1 VPAGDVMIFPDFA
14 LQHRRDG
21 TRWLLEIVGFW
32 TPQCV
37 ERKLALL
44 RVARLGN
51 IILCVDEARSCADA
65 KVSASTRVIPPTNR
79 RSGRAAAHRGR
90 TEWLTCSRPSGYMR
104 SYMRPTAKVTVRE
117 LKNQTTAILRRVEGG
132 EAVAVT
138 RRGQVIATI
147 GPASG
152 PPPMASDS
160 IYRQLQRQ
168 IETRRPGPVSDVARR
183 A

>member
-1 VPAGDVMIFPDFA
+1 
-14 LQHRRDG
+14 
-21 TRWLLEIVGFW
+21 
-32 TPQCV
+32 
-37 ERKLALL
+37 
-44 RVARLGN
+44 
-51 IILCVDEARSCADA
+51 
-65 KVSASTRVIPPTNR
+65 
-79 RSGRAAAHRGR
+79 
-90 TEWLTCSRPSGYMR
+90 LTCSRPSGYMR

-168 IETRRPGPVSDVARR
+168 IETRRPGHGSEIAQRAEFERISRKAARSLPYRSWREMDR
-183 A
+183 AAKGDRLGLSR